1 MRIKKKNTNLLQ
13 SMSLDKYFTPNNKG
27 KSTKISF
34 SPSNVSSTSDC
45 TRTIPHSIATESQ
58 IKSIVKKFD
67 NFPYL
72 KKNLFSNEENLNLN
86 NINDRNINLIIDSDQ
101 SMTNRSDITK
111 KLAVIFN
118 NKGGKILQKSPKKET
133 RLNNFRQKVINDF
146 SDETTIEKIE
156 ASKKTFKNFMKYLE
170 TREKERIEFA
180 KNLEKQFY
188 QTKLQQFTA
197 SSKPQVRIKLSK
209 KLTLSNK
216 NSFTQSDFMKN
227 MRRYKIYERKMN
239 KSAGKNLADAIFEMD
254 CPEYED
260 IQQGK
265 SVNMDSNNI
274 NLNNLERKIKL
285 SKIKKYSYDIDGDVL
300 LVKNAYKL
308 KNLIHKTKEAV
319 NFKVR
324 NNNPHFVKRQFSQ
337 ETIKKYREFNGVF
350 FGLPV

>member
-13 SMSLDKYFTPNNKG
+13 SMSLDKYFTPNNKR
-27 KSTKISF
+27 KSIKISF
-34 SPSNVSSTSDC
+34 SPSNISSTSDC

-58 IKSIVKKFD
+58 IKSIVKRFD
-67 NFPYL
+67 SFPYL
-72 KKNLFSNEENLNLN
+72 KKNLFTNEENLNLN
-86 NINDRNINLIIDSDQ
+86 SINDRNINLIIDNDQNITNSSDV
-101 SMTNRSDITK
+101 TK
-111 KLAVIFN
+111 ELAVQFN
-118 NKGGKILQKSPKKET
+118 NKGGKILQKFPKKNIK
-133 RLNNFRQKVINDF
+133 LNNFRQKVINDF
-146 SDETTIEKIE
+146 SDETTLEKIE

-188 QTKLQQFTA
+188 QTKLQQFTG

-209 KLTLSNK
+209 KTNLSTK
-216 NSFTQSDFMKN
+216 NSLTQRDFMKN
-227 MRRYKIYERKMN
+227 MRRHKIFERKIN
-239 KSAGKNLADAIFEMD
+239 KKAGKNLADAIFDID

-260 IQQGK
+260 VQQGK
-265 SVNMDSNNI
+265 NVKKDINNI

-285 SKIKKYSYDIDGDVL
+285 SKIKKYSYDIDEDVL
-300 LVKNAYKL
+300 LIKNAYKL

-324 NNNPHFVKRQFSQ
+324 NNNPHFIKRQFSQ
-337 ETIKKYREFNGVF
+337 ETIKRYREFNGVF